1 MKLSTKARY
10 GLRAITEIAKA
21 YGGPPAKRKEIAE
34 KQGLSDSYLEN
45 LLIVLKN
52 IRIIE
57 TTRGSNG
64 GYVLCRAPS
73 ETSVLEIVEALEGPL
88 DLVECVSSSNSCEKT
103 DRCSARMVWGELSEL
118 LRKSLSAKTLQDL
131 VDQENTAQNF
141 DYCI

>member
-10 GLRAITEIAKA
+10 GLRAITEIAKS
-21 YGGPPAKRKEIAE
+21 YGGAPAKRKEIAE

-73 ETSVLEIVEALEGPL
+73 EISVLEIVEALEGPL
-88 DLVECVSSSNSCEKT
+88 DLVECVSSSKSCEKS
-103 DRCSARMVWGELSEL
+103 DRCSARMVWSELSEL
-118 LRKSLSAKTLQDL
+118 WRKSLSAKTLQDL
-131 VDQENTAQNF
+131 LDQENSTQYL

>member
-10 GLRAITEIAKA
+10 GLRAITEIAKF
-21 YGGPPAKRKEIAE
+21 YGGAPAKRKEIAE
-34 KQGLSDSYLEN
+34 RQGLSDSYLEN

-73 ETSVLEIVEALEGPL
+73 EISVLEIVEALEGPL
-88 DLVECVSSSNSCEKT
+88 DLVECVSSSKSCEKS
-103 DRCSARMVWGELSEL
+103 DRCSSRMVWRELSEL
-118 LRKSLSAKTLQDL
+118 WRKSLSSKTLQDL
-131 VDQENTAQNF
+131 LDQENAAQSL